1 LPCIQPRIRSAVAL
15 AASLLAIAT
24 SARAQQIPPAVKAAE
39 SSIDPE
45 KIRAHVKFLAGDL
58 LEGRGPGLRGSE
70 LAAQY
75 IATQFALYGLKPGG
89 DNGTYLQQI
98 NFVGMKAIPDKTT
111 MSLIPPKRPDGQIG
125 IMLYSYDLK
134 YGDDFTV
141 SNQTLT
147 PAVDIDAPIVFVGYG
162 VDAPEFNWNDYA
174 NIDVKGKVILCIVGD
189 PPSTDPNFFGGDA
202 LTYYGRWTYKF
213 EQAARMGAV
222 GALIIHRTDLASYG
236 WDVVKNSNT
245 SEKTYLRD
253 NKDPQLEAASWIQLD
268 VANTIFKATGW
279 TDASGHVGYSNS
291 TIITVSGDHKV
302 YQDGKPISLKDLTAG
317 LFSVAVTPLVK
328 VEDGVPQSEVQA
340 VIDAVK
346 RSGKGAPRILQSP
359 VDMMI
364 EAAGKRG
371 FKAIELP
378 VRLHAHV
385 ESVVRPFQSPNVV
398 GILPGSSYSLLSSR
412 SAAEGS
418 ASPTTNSK
426 DQAVLYTA
434 HFDHLG
440 FVPGMAGD
448 NIYNGAADNA
458 TGCGMLLELARV
470 WSQLAQSSTKL
481 PHSVIFASVTAEEQG
496 LLGSEYLGQHPPI
509 PAGQIALDINY
520 DMILPIG
527 VPLETNVNGAQ
538 RTTFF
543 PTVEATAKRFNL
555 AIVPDPKPSAGSYY
569 RSDHFSLS
577 RVGIPAFS
585 IETGNLYE
593 GHDAA
598 WGKKQHEDFTANDYH
613 NFSDNYHTD
622 WDFAGNAKLDRF
634 GMDLGWQ
641 ALTAPTTINWL
652 PKDEFEAARKASLKT
667 N

>member
-1 LPCIQPRIRSAVAL
+1 LPSIRSAVAL
-15 AASLLAIAT
+15 AASFLVL
-24 SARAQQIPPAVKAAE
+24 SASALAQQIPPAVKAAE
-39 SSIDPE
+39 ASIDPE
-45 KIRAHVKFLAGDL
+45 KIRAHVKFLADDL

-70 LAAQY
+70 IAAQY

-98 NFVGMKAIPDKTT
+98 NMVGMNAIPAKTT
-111 MSLIPPKRPDGQIG
+111 MSLVPKKPEGIG
-125 IMLYSYDLK
+125 ITLYSIDLK
-134 YGDDFTV
+134 YGDDYTV
-141 SNQTLT
+141 SNRTLT
-147 PAVDIDAPIVFVGYG
+147 PTVDIDAPIVFVGYG
-162 VDAPEFNWNDYA
+162 ITAPEFNWNDYA

-189 PPSTDPNFFGGDA
+189 PPSTDPAFFGGDA

-268 VANTIFKATGW
+268 VAKQIFKSSNLNA
-279 TDASGHVGYSNS
+279 DA
-291 TIITVSGDHKV
+291 
-302 YQDGKPISLKDLTAG
+302 
-317 LFSVAVTPLVK
+317 
-328 VEDGVPQSEVQA
+328 E
-340 VIDAVK
+340 
-346 RSGKGAPRILQSP
+346 
-359 VDMMI
+359 I
-364 EAAGKRG
+364 EAAGKPG

-385 ESVVRPFQSPNVV
+385 ESTVRPFQSPNVV
-398 GILPGSSYSLLSSR
+398 GILPGTDTPHNLSSF
-412 SAAEGS
+412 AAGGGP
-418 ASPTTNSK
+418 ASSSSRPASSSSNSK

-440 FVPGMAGD
+440 FVPGKSGD

-481 PHSVIFASVTAEEQG
+481 PHSVIFSAVTAEEQG

-527 VPLETNVNGAQ
+527 VPLQVNVNGAQ

-598 WGKKQHEDFTANDYH
+598 WGKKQHEDFTAHDYH
-613 NFSDNYHTD
+613 NFTDNYHPD

-652 PKDEFEAARKASLKT
+652 PKDEFEPARKASLAT
-667 N
+667 R

>member
-1 LPCIQPRIRSAVAL
+1 
-15 AASLLAIAT
+15 
-24 SARAQQIPPAVKAAE
+24 
-39 SSIDPE
+39 
-45 KIRAHVKFLAGDL
+45 
-58 LEGRGPGLRGSE
+58 
-70 LAAQY
+70 
-75 IATQFALYGLKPGG
+75 
-89 DNGTYLQQI
+89 
-98 NFVGMKAIPDKTT
+98 
-111 MSLIPPKRPDGQIG
+111 
-125 IMLYSYDLK
+125 K
-134 YGDDFTV
+134 YGDDYTV
-141 SNQTLT
+141 SNRTLT
-147 PAVDIDAPIVFVGYG
+147 PTVDIDAPIVFVGYG
-162 VDAPEFNWNDYA
+162 ITAPEFNWNDYA

-189 PPSTDPNFFGGDA
+189 PPSKDPAFFGGDA

-213 EQAARMGAV
+213 EQAARMGAI

-268 VANTIFKATGW
+268 VAKQIFKSSNL
-279 TDASGHVGYSNS
+279 DA
-291 TIITVSGDHKV
+291 
-302 YQDGKPISLKDLTAG
+302 
-317 LFSVAVTPLVK
+317 
-328 VEDGVPQSEVQA
+328 
-340 VIDAVK
+340 DAE
-346 RSGKGAPRILQSP
+346 
-359 VDMMI
+359 I

-398 GILPGSSYSLLSSR
+398 GILPGTGTPSNNLSFAAGGGPASSSSR
-412 SAAEGS
+412 PP
-418 ASPTTNSK
+418 SPSSNAK

-440 FVPGMAGD
+440 FVPGMSGD

-470 WSQLAQSSTKL
+470 WSQLAQSGTKL
-481 PHSVIFASVTAEEQG
+481 PHSVIFSAVTAEEQG

-543 PTVEATAKRFNL
+543 PAVEATAKRFNL

-598 WGKKQHEDFTANDYH
+598 WGKKQHEDFTAHDYH
-613 NFSDNYHTD
+613 NFTDNYHAE

-641 ALTAPTTINWL
+641 ALTATTTINWL
-652 PKDEFEAARKASLKT
+652 PKDEFEPARKASLGK

>member
-1 LPCIQPRIRSAVAL
+1 MRIRPSLFAAL
-15 AASLLAIAT
+15 APLSLSASLLAQT
-24 SARAQQIPPAVKAAE
+24 IPPAVKAAE
-39 SSIDPE
+39 ASIDGE
-45 KIRAHVKFLAGDL
+45 KIRAHVNFLADDL

-70 LAAQY
+70 IAAKY

-111 MSLIPPKRPDGQIG
+111 FVARPAEAPRRSDGA
-125 IMLYSYDLK
+125 SC
-134 YGDDFTV
+134 
-141 SNQTLT
+141 ST
-147 PAVDIDAPIVFVGYG
+147 PTTSSTATTTPSPTAPS
-162 VDAPEFNWNDYA
+162 P
-174 NIDVKGKVILCIVGD
+174 
-189 PPSTDPNFFGGDA
+189 PPSTSTPPSSSSATASPRPSSTGTTTPASTSKAKSSSASSATRPPTDPAFFGGNA

-213 EQAARMGAV
+213 EQAARMGAI

-253 NKDPQLEAASWIQLD
+253 DKDPQLEAASWIQLD
-268 VANTIFKATGW
+268 VAKQIFKSSNLDP
-279 TDASGHVGYSNS
+279 DAE
-291 TIITVSGDHKV
+291 II
-302 YQDGKPISLKDLTAG
+302 
-317 LFSVAVTPLVK
+317 
-328 VEDGVPQSEVQA
+328 
-340 VIDAVK
+340 
-346 RSGKGAPRILQSP
+346 
-359 VDMMI
+359 
-364 EAAGKRG
+364 AAGKRG

-385 ESVVRPFQSPNVV
+385 ESTVRPFQSPNVV
-398 GILPGSSYSLLSSR
+398 GILP
-412 SAAEGS
+412 AAG
-418 ASPTTNSK
+418 APAK

-458 TGCGMLLELARV
+458 TGCGMLLEMARA
-470 WSQLAQSSTKL
+470 WCEAAHPASSL

-538 RTTFF
+538 RTNFF

-555 AIVPDPKPSAGSYY
+555 AIVPDPQPLRRQLLPLRPLLALPRRHPRLLHRNRQPLRRPRRSLGQKAARRLHRPRLSQLHRQLHAPTGTSPATPNSPASAWSWAGKPS
-569 RSDHFSLS
+569 
-577 RVGIPAFS
+577 P
-585 IETGNLYE
+585 
-593 GHDAA
+593 
-598 WGKKQHEDFTANDYH
+598 
-613 NFSDNYHTD
+613 
-622 WDFAGNAKLDRF
+622 
-634 GMDLGWQ
+634 
-641 ALTAPTTINWL
+641 P
-652 PKDEFEAARKASLKT
+652 PPP
-667 N
+667 

>member
-1 LPCIQPRIRSAVAL
+1 LTRIRSAVAVAASFL
-15 AASLLAIAT
+15 VFSASLLAQA
-24 SARAQQIPPAVKAAE
+24 IPPAVKAAE
-39 SSIDPE
+39 ASIDPE
-45 KIRAHVKFLAGDL
+45 KIRAHVKFLSDDL

-70 LAAQY
+70 IAAQY

-98 NFVGMKAIPDKTT
+98 NFVGMNAIPSKTT
-111 MSLIPPKRPDGQIG
+111 MSLVPKKPEGPSID
-125 IMLYSYDLK
+125 LYSIDLK
-134 YGDDFTV
+134 YGDDYTV
-141 SNQTLT
+141 SNRTLT
-147 PAVDIDAPIVFVGYG
+147 PTVDIDAPIVFVGYG
-162 VDAPEFNWNDYA
+162 ITAPEFNWNDYA

-189 PPSTDPNFFGGDA
+189 PPSTDPAFFGGDA

-213 EQAARMGAV
+213 EEAARKGAI

-245 SEKTYLRD
+245 SEKTYIRD

-268 VANTIFKATGW
+268 VAKQIFKSSNL
-279 TDASGHVGYSNS
+279 DA
-291 TIITVSGDHKV
+291 
-302 YQDGKPISLKDLTAG
+302 
-317 LFSVAVTPLVK
+317 
-328 VEDGVPQSEVQA
+328 
-340 VIDAVK
+340 DAEIV
-346 RSGKGAPRILQSP
+346 
-359 VDMMI
+359 
-364 EAAGKRG
+364 AAGKRG
-371 FKAIELP
+371 FKAVELP
-378 VRLHAHV
+378 VRLHVHV

-398 GILPGSSYSLLSSR
+398 GILPG
-412 SAAEGS
+412 AN
-418 ASPTTNSK
+418 PTGK
-426 DQAVLYTA
+426 DQAVIYTA

-440 FVPGMAGD
+440 FVPGMSGD

-458 TGCGMLLELARV
+458 TGCGMILELARA
-470 WSQLAQSSTKL
+470 WSQSGIKL
-481 PHSVIFASVTAEEQG
+481 PHSIIFSAVTAEEQG

-598 WGKKQHEDFTANDYH
+598 WGHKQHEDFTAHDYH
-613 NFSDNYHTD
+613 NFTDNYHAD

-634 GMDLGWQ
+634 GMELGWQ
-641 ALTAPTTINWL
+641 ALIAPTTINWK
-652 PKDEFEAARKASLKT
+652 PNDEFEPARKASLGAK
-667 N
+667 

>member
-1 LPCIQPRIRSAVAL
+1 MAHANPAKLEAVPSPQGVRILTSRRRSPPLLP
-15 AASLLAIAT
+15 ASLPALVLSSST
-24 SARAQQIPPAVKAAE
+24 PTNAQAIPPAVQAAE
-39 SSIDPE
+39 ASVDPE
-45 KIRAHVKFLAGDL
+45 KIRAHVKFLSDDL

-70 LAAQY
+70 IAAKY
-75 IATQFALYGLKPGG
+75 IATQFAIYGLQPGG

-98 NFVGMKAIPDKTT
+98 NFVGIKAIPEKTP
-111 MSLIPPKRPDGQIG
+111 MSIIPPKRPDDQIG

-134 YGDDFTV
+134 YGDDYTV
-141 SNQTLT
+141 SNRTLT
-147 PAVDIDAPIVFVGYG
+147 PTVDIDAPLVFVGYG
-162 VDAPEFNWNDYA
+162 ITAPEFQWNDYA
-174 NIDVKGKVILCIVGD
+174 GIDVKGKVILCIVGD
-189 PPSTDPNFFGGDA
+189 PPSTDPAFFGGDA

-245 SEKTYLRD
+245 SEKTYIRD

-268 VANTIFKATGW
+268 VAKQIFK
-279 TDASGHVGYSNS
+279 SSNL
-291 TIITVSGDHKV
+291 D
-302 YQDGKPISLKDLTAG
+302 
-317 LFSVAVTPLVK
+317 
-328 VEDGVPQSEVQA
+328 
-340 VIDAVK
+340 
-346 RSGKGAPRILQSP
+346 
-359 VDMMI
+359 
-364 EAAGKRG
+364 
-371 FKAIELP
+371 
-378 VRLHAHV
+378 AHV
-385 ESVVRPFQSPNVV
+385 ESTGRPFQSPNVV
-398 GILPGSSYSLLSSR
+398 GILPG
-412 SAAEGS
+412 AN
-418 ASPTTNSK
+418 ASGK

-440 FVPGMAGD
+440 FVPGMSGD

-470 WSQLAQSSTKL
+470 WSQLAQSGTKL

-509 PAGQIALDINY
+509 PAGQIALDMNY

-538 RTTFF
+538 RTTFY

-555 AIVPDPKPSAGSYY
+555 AIVPDPRPSAGSYY

-585 IETGNLYE
+585 IATGNLYE

-598 WGKKQHEDFTANDYH
+598 WGHKQHEDFTEHDYH
-613 NFSDNYHTD
+613 NFSDNFHED
-622 WDFAGNAKLDRF
+622 WDFSGNAKLDRF
-634 GMDLGWQ
+634 GMELGWE
-641 ALTAPTTINWL
+641 ALSAPTIIQWKAN
-652 PKDEFEAARKASLKT
+652 DEFEAARKASQGT
-667 N
+667 R

>member
-1 LPCIQPRIRSAVAL
+1 MIRTRPAL
-15 AASLLAIAT
+15 ALASLFALSTTLLTQAK
-24 SARAQQIPPAVKAAE
+24 AQNIPPAVKAAE
-39 SSIDPE
+39 ASIDPE
-45 KIRAHVKFLAGDL
+45 KIRAHVKFLSDDL

-70 LAAQY
+70 IAAQY

-98 NFVGMKAIPDKTT
+98 NMVGMNAIAEKTT
-111 MSLIPPKRPDGQIG
+111 MSIIPPKRPDGQIG

-141 SNQTLT
+141 SNRTLT
-147 PAVDIDAPIVFVGYG
+147 PTVDIDAPIVFVGYG

-189 PPSTDPNFFGGDA
+189 PPSTDPAFFGGDA

-213 EQAARMGAV
+213 EEAARKGAI

-268 VANTIFKATGW
+268 VAKQIFKSSNLDP
-279 TDASGHVGYSNS
+279 DA
-291 TIITVSGDHKV
+291 
-302 YQDGKPISLKDLTAG
+302 
-317 LFSVAVTPLVK
+317 
-328 VEDGVPQSEVQA
+328 E
-340 VIDAVK
+340 
-346 RSGKGAPRILQSP
+346 
-359 VDMMI
+359 I

-385 ESVVRPFQSPNVV
+385 ESKVRPFQSPNVV
-398 GILPGSSYSLLSSR
+398 GILPGANTSSNSSSSR
-412 SAAEGS
+412 PERSGVEGS
-418 ASPTTNSK
+418 ASPTSK
-426 DQAVLYTA
+426 PDQAVLYTA

-458 TGCGMLLELARV
+458 TGCGMILELARV
-470 WSQLAQSSTKL
+470 WSQLASTTKL
-481 PHSVIFASVTAEEQG
+481 PHSVIFAAVTAEEQG

-527 VPLETNVNGAQ
+527 VPLQTNVNGAQ

-585 IETGNLYE
+585 IETGTLYE

-598 WGKKQHEDFTANDYH
+598 WGKKQHEDFNAHDYH
-613 NFSDNYHTD
+613 NFSDNYHAD

-652 PKDEFEAARKASLKT
+652 PKDEFEAARKASLATK
-667 N
+667 